1 MPTQPKDPRA
11 TPKPFKH
18 SHLISKPYE
27 AEKTKKSGGFE
38 SLLNKKPT
46 NKTLNPTPTS
56 FSFSFMKQT
65 LGELGP
71 KTTNQ
76 SPNRS
81 LCSINQQLP
90 GQIWPHLN
98 QSLSLPKPHLP
109 NPAFLFFSAAIQ
121 FSSRTLS
128 VSFFL
133 LSLSLSSR
141 SPFFLSILRIIIYAL
156 FTYYLFIYFYKQ

>member
-1 MPTQPKDPRA
+1 MPFSVDIQKLKMPTQPKDPRA

-56 FSFSFMKQT
+56 FSYSFMKQT

-81 LCSINQQLP
+81 LCSSLFLLLFNSHHALS
-90 GQIWPHLN
+90 LFLSC
-98 QSLSLPKPHLP
+98 SLSD
-109 NPAFLFFSAAIQ
+109 FI
-121 FSSRTLS
+121 
-128 VSFFL
+128 
-133 LSLSLSSR
+133 
-141 SPFFLSILRIIIYAL
+141 IIIYAFFL
-156 FTYYLFIYFYKQ
+156 IIYLFL